1 MLVEVHLDSIFPDSG
16 LRAVGQESASNI
28 TPFDTL
34 LKRYLINYDQ
44 ARPWRTEQFGG
55 QIALPGFLLR
65 SNDDLEPRYK
75 VVVDQDGMYKISY
88 NALQAAGMD
97 VGQVDPALIHLTN
110 QGRDVALE
118 FHDNGGNNSY
128 FIFYGQKFNGDY
140 LASIYSSEDANWNT
154 YLQQQ
159 PDGAY
164 IAWHPEFNALMIEKY
179 TDENVYWLTVESG
192 PGLRMPPEVNGDPT
206 GSTASTPDHYT
217 EVVRSEPHERWWST
231 HFLTEDTWFSER
243 LTHSGVYT
251 YTANLSALASSI
263 YTATVRGQFASFN
276 SNDSTSPD
284 HHTRVV
290 LNDINWPVDEGLWDG
305 RSMYT
310 FENVVPQAVLHNGIN
325 ELRFI
330 ALYDTVNYPTLVS
343 PFYYFD
349 WFEIAYQRVFD
360 AINNSLQFPVE
371 LPGNWKYVIGGF
383 SDPEITIYDITSPLS
398 PVRIANPIVNTINNQ
413 STATFV
419 LSAIQEAQIIAV
431 SETGIRSPKSITA
444 YTPPD
449 LKSPSNGAD
458 YIVISHPDLIP
469 YLQPL
474 LDYRASRGLRVKL
487 VNLEDIYNEFN
498 EGIRHPIAI
507 KNFIKYT
514 FTSWQPPAPTYVLL
528 VGDGTFN
535 MQGYNPT
542 RYGADLNL
550 IPPYLAWVD
559 PWQGEV
565 DATNL
570 LATVVGDDPMPDLA
584 IGRLLVNNA
593 DELNRVISKT
603 ISYEQA
609 ETHDWQ
615 RNLLFVADNPDSA
628 GEFEASA
635 ETVIAGYV
643 PSSYTVDKIFLAD
656 YTRQG
661 TCGTPIPGGPVCPA
675 VNQVIRDSLS
685 ITGTVL
691 VDYNGHGSVRGWAGE
706 QIWTND
712 DIPSLNNAAKLPV
725 ILSMTCLDGFWF
737 GPTYNGNEAP
747 YGPSLSEE
755 MVRADGKGAVAA
767 FSPGGLGVATGHD
780 NLQQGF
786 YASVFLDRV
795 DDLGIASLAAKL
807 NLYNSGYNF
816 DLLNTFTIIGDP
828 ALRLQIVVPVVYL
841 PIVH

>member
-1 MLVEVHLDSIFPDSG
+1 
-16 LRAVGQESASNI
+16 
-28 TPFDTL
+28 
-34 LKRYLINYDQ
+34 
-44 ARPWRTEQFGG
+44 
-55 QIALPGFLLR
+55 
-65 SNDDLEPRYK
+65 
-75 VVVDQDGMYKISY
+75 
-88 NALQAAGMD
+88 
-97 VGQVDPALIHLTN
+97 
-110 QGRDVALE
+110 
-118 FHDNGGNNSY
+118 
-128 FIFYGQKFNGDY
+128 
-140 LASIYSSEDANWNT
+140 
-154 YLQQQ
+154 
-159 PDGAY
+159 
-164 IAWHPEFNALMIEKY
+164 
-179 TDENVYWLTVESG
+179 
-192 PGLRMPPEVNGDPT
+192 
-206 GSTASTPDHYT
+206 
-217 EVVRSEPHERWWST
+217 
-231 HFLTEDTWFSER
+231 
-243 LTHSGVYT
+243 
-251 YTANLSALASSI
+251 
-263 YTATVRGQFASFN
+263 
-276 SNDSTSPD
+276 
-284 HHTRVV
+284 
-290 LNDINWPVDEGLWDG
+290 
-305 RSMYT
+305 
-310 FENVVPQAVLHNGIN
+310 
-325 ELRFI
+325 
-330 ALYDTVNYPTLVS
+330 
-343 PFYYFD
+343 
-349 WFEIAYQRVFD
+349 
-360 AINNSLQFPVE
+360 
-371 LPGNWKYVIGGF
+371 
-383 SDPEITIYDITSPLS
+383 
-398 PVRIANPIVNTINNQ
+398 
-413 STATFV
+413 
-419 LSAIQEAQIIAV
+419 
-431 SETGIRSPKSITA
+431 
-444 YTPPD
+444 
-449 LKSPSNGAD
+449 
-458 YIVISHPDLIP
+458 
-469 YLQPL
+469 
-474 LDYRASRGLRVKL
+474 
-487 VNLEDIYNEFN
+487 
-498 EGIRHPIAI
+498 
-507 KNFIKYT
+507 
-514 FTSWQPPAPTYVLL
+514 
-528 VGDGTFN
+528 
-535 MQGYNPT
+535 
-542 RYGADLNL
+542 
-550 IPPYLAWVD
+550 
-559 PWQGEV
+559 V